1 MLLELCTVS
10 RKTPLDGK
18 LEISPATAS
27 RLSVLGEEFTL
38 RSAGREGPARLAEL
52 ECTCAKASAGRH
64 VHHFV
69 QSELLRAL
77 APGAAVRVELADP
90 GAGVLH
96 VEPAPGSAT

>member
-27 RLSVLGEEFTL
+27 RLSALGQEFTL
-38 RSAGREGPARLAEL
+38 RSAGREGAARLAEL
-52 ECTCAKASAGRH
+52 ECTCAKAGAGGH

-69 QSELLRAL
+69 ESEILRVL
-77 APGAAVRVELADP
+77 APGGAVRVELDDRA
-90 GAGVLH
+90 GALR
-96 VEPAPGSAT
+96 VEPASAAAT